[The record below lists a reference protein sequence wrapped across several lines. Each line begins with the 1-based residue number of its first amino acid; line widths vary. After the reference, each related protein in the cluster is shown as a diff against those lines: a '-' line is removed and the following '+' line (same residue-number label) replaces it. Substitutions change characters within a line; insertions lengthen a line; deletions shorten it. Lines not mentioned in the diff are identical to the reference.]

1 MKKTIIFVMHGIFLV
16 YTFLLMDNF
25 YHHLMQDFINFR
37 MKSTDWNNSCKFLQ
51 YYQKCNRKMHVAISH
66 FVCYFGI

>member
-1 MKKTIIFVMHGIFLV
+1 MKKTIIFAMHGIFLV
-16 YTFLLMDNF
+16 YIFLLMDNF